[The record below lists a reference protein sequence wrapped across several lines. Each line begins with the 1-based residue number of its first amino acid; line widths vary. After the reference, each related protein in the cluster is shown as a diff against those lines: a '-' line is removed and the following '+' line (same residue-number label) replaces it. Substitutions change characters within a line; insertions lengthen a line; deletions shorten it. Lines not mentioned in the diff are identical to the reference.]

1 MQTSYV
7 EVDVET
13 GFVKLLKHWAVEDCG
28 RIINPML
35 VYEQIR
41 GAIVKGWFFVVPAL
55 KYATF

>member
-41 GAIVKGWFFVVPAL
+41 GAIVKG
-55 KYATF
+55 